1 EQAAGYAEFQL
12 VMLDEWK
19 GDYAS
24 SIERAERTIAIG
36 RKLRLSDF
44 IILPTWFM
52 AKARCCIGDFGGA
65 LALLQEA
72 YALCDRVG
80 DRAWKRRMLNT
91 LGWGLAEI
99 GAAERARE
107 YNEAA
112 AALARQIGD
121 PEILSNADINL
132 ALNHL
137 ALGDRS
143 HALDLIEPLE
153 AALAR
158 P

>member
-1 EQAAGYAEFQL
+1 MVLSVDGFYRAVHDADLDAYRRCVDEALAICARHPHEQAAGFAEFQL

-24 SIERAERTIAIG
+24 SIARAERTIAIG

-52 AKARCCIGDFGGA
+52 AKARCCTGDYGGG

-80 DRAWKRRMLNT
+80 DRAWKSRMLNT
-91 LGWGLAEI
+91 LGWCLPNWPPT
-99 GAAERARE
+99 GARA
-107 YNEAA
+107 
-112 AALARQIGD
+112 
-121 PEILSNADINL
+121 
-132 ALNHL
+132 
-137 ALGDRS
+137 
-143 HALDLIEPLE
+143 
-153 AALAR
+153 
-158 P
+158 